1 MSRVDSGRRY
11 RRRLAVESAALG
23 LGYGAVLVWIG
34 SALVGSFGYS
44 DSYPYWPVIS
54 GLRTDTAGFL
64 AFAVSIVTLVLSKYL
79 QLRRR
84 GTRPDDAPAGAALAA
99 TRSAGTHVLQAVAET
114 AVILGTGLVIYLS
127 FNEVVHPWTLKLQL
141 SHLAPGPSEGTV
153 RVIALACCVAGLAV
167 RNYLRA
173 PGAPAGQAAAVRAPA
188 DVTAG

>member
-1 MSRVDSGRRY
+1 MSRVVTRRQY
-11 RRRLAVESAALG
+11 QRRLAVESAALG
-23 LGYGAVLVWIG
+23 LGYAAVLVWIG

-84 GTRPDDAPAGAALAA
+84 GTRPDDAPAGPAAPA
-99 TRSAGTHVLQAVAET
+99 TRSAGVHVLQAVAET

-141 SHLAPGPSEGTV
+141 SHLAPWPSEGTV
-153 RVIALACCVAGLAV
+153 RVIALAFCVAGLAV

-173 PGAPAGQAAAVRAPA
+173 PGAPAGQASAVREKA
-188 DVTAG
+188 DVTA